1 MPGAGVYKKKFN
13 RWFDLLGTVKLMFC
27 RVYLQV
33 AKQMKFMWF
42 SNELEQTNAEEKFN
56 TQTTIIQ
63 NGKELD
69 CRSTVKIRINS
80 NL

>member
-1 MPGAGVYKKKFN
+1 
-13 RWFDLLGTVKLMFC
+13 MFYG
-27 RVYLQV
+27 VYLQV

-42 SNELEQTNAEEKFN
+42 SNELEQTNAKEKFN
-56 TQTTIIQ
+56 TQTKIIE